1 MTTISPA
8 SDATIP
14 HRYNGKTLE
23 NKVKNKTALQKELGW
38 PAESKRM
45 MLCLPAGM
53 TDALGGKLMEEI
65 LSGLLT
71 LPVELLIRGKGSAQ
85 YGELFTKLAKENSHR
100 IAIIP
105 DKEEAVHAMYAAA
118 DAALY
123 FADPAELKELHES
136 LRFGVVPIT
145 PDCKDLDAYDP
156 IQESGCAFTY
166 EELNVW
172 HCFAAIVRA
181 LETQKFPFDWR
192 TVQRYCMESA

>member
-1 MTTISPA
+1 MTTISPF
-8 SDATIP
+8 SDRTIP

-38 PAESKRM
+38 PAEPKRM

-53 TDALGGKLMEEI
+53 TDALGGKLMEE
-65 LSGLLT
+65 LLPGLLS

-85 YGELFTKLAKENSHR
+85 YGELFTKLSKENSHR

-105 DKEEAVHAMYAAA
+105 DTEEAVHAMYAAA
-118 DAALY
+118 DAAIY
-123 FADPAELKELHES
+123 FANSSGLKELHES

-145 PDCKDLDAYDP
+145 PNCEDIESYDP

-172 HCFAAIVRA
+172 HCFAAVVRA

-192 TVQRYCMESA
+192 TVQRYCMENA

>member
-1 MTTISPA
+1 MSTISP
-8 SDATIP
+8 STDKHIP
-14 HRYNGKTLE
+14 YRYNGKTLE

-38 PAESKRM
+38 PSEPKRM
-45 MLCLPAGM
+45 MVCLPAGM
-53 TDALGGKLMEEI
+53 TEALGGALMEEV
-65 LSGLLT
+65 LEGLLT
-71 LPVELLIRGKGSAQ
+71 LPVEILIRGKGTKE

-105 DKEEAVHAMYAAA
+105 DQEEAVHAMYAAA

-123 FADPAELKELHES
+123 FADPGDLTELHES

-145 PDCKDLDAYDP
+145 PECKNLSAYDP
-156 IQESGCAFTY
+156 IQESGCAFMY
-166 EELNVW
+166 DEPNVW